1 MSTTNTTDAQNTKAS
16 TVTTSSQNP
25 QQITPQISLTGELTT
40 SVDNP
45 TASGS
50 VAPGESRTS
59 LRPTDTLVKIPSNSC
74 ENLKKR
80 LDANVEVL
88 RAQWEEREARR
99 LRRESRRGGSK

>member
-1 MSTTNTTDAQNTKAS
+1 MSTTTTTDAQNTKAS

-25 QQITPQISLTGELTT
+25 QQITPQISLTGELPT

-50 VAPGESRTS
+50 VAPGESKDS
-59 LRPTDTLVKIPSNSC
+59 LRPTVVRTPSNSC

-88 RAQWEEREARR
+88 RLQWEKREARR
-99 LRRESRRGGSK
+99 SERAKRNEGSK

>member
-1 MSTTNTTDAQNTKAS
+1 MSTTTTTDAQNTKAS

-25 QQITPQISLTGELTT
+25 QQITPQISLSGELTT

-50 VAPGESRTS
+50 VPAGESKDS
-59 LRPTDTLVKIPSNSC
+59 LKPTDTLVRTPSNSC
-74 ENLKKR
+74 EDLQKR

-88 RAQWEEREARR
+88 RLQWEKREARR
-99 LRRESRRGGSK
+99 SERAKRNEGSK